1 VGARTILEFRL
12 DRHDRTQLELKL
24 DYQLRKD
31 VKNQNYD
38 VETYIFVPRS
48 LCLTKQN
55 YPRERFY
62 SDTAAFIRM
71 TAPVLP
77 LSELSKKTTVKPWA
91 SDIQAEIDNFADG
104 MPGDIDAAEHNL
116 KLLGCVFKRAVRDA
130 RLRVRADISKMLENP
145 EQDLSSKL
153 LKDFEDD
160 VRTALRRLRKV
171 GDKSGKEGVPEKLRV
186 CWRAVDEYTALI
198 AEEALTDLVALV
210 EPLLNSPRLT
220 KAADSLRDL
229 AIEQYL
235 HRRKSGYK
243 SYADEGERNEYLPH
257 RWRVLKRYISS
268 ALYLDV
274 SREQSGRIATRVV
287 AMIAAG
293 AAMLFATL
301 ALLFIQE
308 HWATSLSTAF
318 IVAMVLSYIIK
329 DQIKDIGKRSIGSKM
344 AQFMPDHV
352 VTIYGNNEEQ
362 LGSCKENFQVREVQ
376 DVPSDVQELRYVDL
390 DSHEAIEGR
399 PETVLCHEKNI
410 SLSSLALRGQ
420 FAGATGLTDI
430 IRLNMHP
437 MLPHMDDPTEAYR
450 YIHPRNRTLMETQ
463 CARVYRVNVVLRLTA
478 DDGSSSLHRVRV
490 VMNKKG
496 IQRVE
501 VVSQD
506 PTHRMVETIEEIP
519 LPVEINSD

>member
-1 VGARTILEFRL
+1 LK
-12 DRHDRTQLELKL
+12 TQK
-24 DYQLRKD
+24 
-31 VKNQNYD
+31 YD

-48 LCLTKQN
+48 LCLTKQS

-77 LSELSKKTTVKPWA
+77 LSALSKKTTVKPWA
-91 SDIQAEIDNFADG
+91 SDIQEQINHFADG
-104 MPGDIDAAEHNL
+104 APGDIDAAVQNL

-130 RLRVRADISKMLENP
+130 RLRVRADISTMLENP

-153 LKDFEDD
+153 LNDFEED

-171 GDKSGKEGVPEKLRV
+171 GEKSGKEGVPEKLRV

-198 AEEALTDLVALV
+198 AEEAITDLVSLV

-229 AIEQYL
+229 AIEQYV
-235 HRRKSGYK
+235 HRRKQGYA
-243 SYADEGERNEYLPH
+243 SYADEGARNEYLPH

-274 SREQSGRIATRVV
+274 SRELSGRIVTQVI
-287 AMIAAG
+287 AMAAAG
-293 AAMLFATL
+293 VAMLFATL
-301 ALLFIQE
+301 ALLFIQAN
-308 HWATSLSTAF
+308 WAASLSSAF
-318 IVAMVLSYIIK
+318 VFAMVVSYIIK
-329 DQIKDIGKRSIGSKM
+329 DQIKDIGKRIIGKKM

-352 VTIYGNNEEQ
+352 VTIHGNNEEK
-362 LGSCKENFQVREVQ
+362 LGTCTENFRVQ
-376 DVPSDVQELRYVDL
+376 NVHDVPSDVQTLRYADL
-390 DSHEAIEGR
+390 DSHEAVEGR
-399 PETVLCHEKNI
+399 PETVLQHEKNI
-410 SLSSLALRGQ
+410 SLSSAALRGQ

-430 IRLNMHP
+430 MRLNMSP
-437 MLPHMDDPTEAYR
+437 MLTRMDDPTESYR
-450 YIHPRNRTLMETQ
+450 YIHPRNRTLMETE
-463 CARVYRVNVVLRLTA
+463 CARVYHVNVVLRLSA
-478 DDGSSSLHRVRV
+478 DDESSSLHRLRV
-490 VMNKKG
+490 VLNKKG

-506 PTHRMVETIEEIP
+506 PTHRMVETIEELP
-519 LPVEINSD
+519 LPVQINSD